1 MNYWKFRFLVLHFR
15 NFVCLSMFLINLY
28 LAFFKNIYLIKYSFY
43 YYTIWSLKSRGI
55 WETPWL
61 CQELL
66 CCDMCDGSL
75 SCATTKYSPC
85 FFNGNFKKN
94 NLLLKMKQKKKSEV
108 RIVKLFLLFYFVKNS
123 VTGLF
128 VSEEDFLLRSRT
140 VSFGLLFF
148 EAEIYKL
155 PLFNNSEFFRVR
167 FGLNSSGRT

>member
-1 MNYWKFRFLVLHFR
+1 
-15 NFVCLSMFLINLY
+15 
-28 LAFFKNIYLIKYSFY
+28 
-43 YYTIWSLKSRGI
+43 
-55 WETPWL
+55 
-61 CQELL
+61 
-66 CCDMCDGSL
+66 
-75 SCATTKYSPC
+75 
-85 FFNGNFKKN
+85 
-94 NLLLKMKQKKKSEV
+94 MKQKKSEV

-167 FGLNSSGRT
+167 FGLNSFCWT